1 MAAFPVDEFV
11 QAELDSRLGRVEE
24 AFGTA
29 AMTLHGSITSGIDL
43 LIRECIEHRAK
54 RSPDQKALTVVLTTG
69 GGYIEV
75 TQRIVETI
83 RHHYS
88 HVNFVIPD
96 VAYSAGTVLA
106 MSGDAIYMDYFS
118 RMGPIDPQVENAKG
132 ELIPALG
139 YLERY
144 EGLLRKADEGKI
156 TLAEVQLLIDGFNQ
170 AELYMYD
177 QARELSISLLKK
189 WLVEYKFK
197 EWSETETRKI
207 PVSPQDKEARAEEI
221 ARQLNET
228 GRWHSHGHGISATV
242 LEEELKL
249 RIDDFGETP
258 RVKEA
263 VHDYHTLLTD
273 YLSKT
278 EMSAVHVAGKFLTYH
293 SHH

>member
-1 MAAFPVDEFV
+1 
-11 QAELDSRLGRVEE
+11 
-24 AFGTA
+24 
-29 AMTLHGSITSGIDL
+29 MTLHGSITGGIDH
-43 LIRECIEHRAK
+43 LIRESVEERIH
-54 RSPDQKALTVVLTTG
+54 RSPDQTSLTVVLTTG

-83 RHHYS
+83 RHHYRY
-88 HVNFVIPD
+88 VNFVIPD

-106 MSGDAIYMDYFS
+106 MSGDSIYMDYFS
-118 RMGPIDPQVENAKG
+118 RLGPIDPQVENAKG

-144 EGLLRKADEGKI
+144 GALLKKAEDGEI

-189 WLVEYKFK
+189 WLVEYKFR
-197 EWSETETRKI
+197 EWTETETRKL
-207 PVSPQDKEARAEEI
+207 PVTRSDKEERAEDI
-221 ARQLNET
+221 ARQLSDT

-242 LEEELKL
+242 LYEELNLK
-249 RIDDFGETP
+249 IDDFGNDQ
-258 RVKEA
+258 KLKLA
-263 VHDYHTLLTD
+263 IHDYHTLLTD

-278 EMSAVHVAGKFLTYH
+278 GMSAVHVPGKFLTYH